1 MELSMLKKNLRI
13 LIGLMFLLLLTGC
26 NKDTVQSVW
35 NDRQLQVDGLYADW
49 GGDLRYNEKS
59 NIGFG
64 VANDSTDLYLC
75 LMSNDQQIIRQVM
88 ARGLELEVYI
98 PKVKRHTF
106 KIKYPVGMAGMNMSA
121 ARSGRKAGGPR
132 DLLPAIENMQTEF
145 RLFGPGREDERII
158 PLRNNLGIDIN
169 VGRSQRTLVYEIK
182 LPLRVIKEYFDLDQ
196 NAAITEM
203 KIQYK
208 MPDLSVSRDI
218 SGSMGGRKGGGLSG
232 GGGGRGSGM
241 GTAPGGMRRPDAI
254 SDSFKFKIRILLANP
269 PG

>member
-1 MELSMLKKNLRI
+1 MLKKNLPI
-13 LIGLMFLLLLTGC
+13 LISLMFLLLLMGC

-35 NDRQLQVDGLYADW
+35 NNRQLQVDGLYADW

-88 ARGLELEVYI
+88 ARGLELEVDI

-106 KIKYPVGMAGMNMSA
+106 KIKYPVGIAGMNMSA
-121 ARSGRKAGGPR
+121 ARSGRKTGGSR

-158 PLRNNLGIDIN
+158 PLRNNLGIDIS
-169 VGRSQRTLVYEIK
+169 VGRSQRKLVYEIK
-182 LPLRVIKEYFDLDQ
+182 LPLRVIKEYFGIDQ
-196 NAAITEM
+196 SVAITAM
-203 KIQYK
+203 KIQFK
-208 MPDLSVSRDI
+208 MPDLSSGGNI
-218 SGSMGGRKGGGLSG
+218 SGSMGGRKGGGGLSGG

-241 GTAPGGMRRPDAI
+241 GTAPGGMRRPAAV
-254 SDSFKFKIRILLANP
+254 SDSFKFKIPVLLANP